1 MQVDIT
7 ILENGQDKNDINVKI
22 CAEYRKIL
30 FAFVELFARH
40 PHLETLITEAIEA
53 KNKALKSVKES

>member
-40 PHLETLITEAIEA
+40 PHLETLITEAVEL
-53 KNKALKSVKES
+53 KNKASKSAQNN